1 MRRNNSLWKTTVVS
15 LSAMMT
21 VSMGAAVW
29 AASTEKTTQE
39 SQSDQVTEEN
49 SETKDDTKD
58 TENQTSEPQSAE
70 DASDVSENQTKE
82 YKITLSDDGIL
93 VDGEAIS
100 TDSESAVYAGAEIVY
115 YKEGQDS
122 TYGAGNEDDVKMMA
136 IQRKRQSS
144 IPSLQSQRLEP
155 TE

>member
-49 SETKDDTKD
+49 SEIKADTKD
-58 TENQTSEPQSAE
+58 T
-70 DASDVSENQTKE
+70 
-82 YKITLSDDGIL
+82 
-93 VDGEAIS
+93 
-100 TDSESAVYAGAEIVY
+100 
-115 YKEGQDS
+115 
-122 TYGAGNEDDVKMMA
+122 
-136 IQRKRQSS
+136 
-144 IPSLQSQRLEP
+144 
-155 TE
+155 

>member
-49 SETKDDTKD
+49 SEIKADTKD
-58 TENQTSEPQSAE
+58 TENQTSEPQ
-70 DASDVSENQTKE
+70 
-82 YKITLSDDGIL
+82 LSLIH
-93 VDGEAIS
+93 I
-100 TDSESAVYAGAEIVY
+100 
-115 YKEGQDS
+115 
-122 TYGAGNEDDVKMMA
+122 
-136 IQRKRQSS
+136 
-144 IPSLQSQRLEP
+144 
-155 TE
+155 